1 MNWTREIEQYKQVVA
16 SYKLKMKRMEM
27 KISDISEE
35 KRQSS
40 MLFDP
45 AGTHSDDKEVCEY
58 WRMINYVDQNF
69 NLIGGMI
76 KMHQYCLS
84 VYNKSGSGYFRD
96 GANFFRNADPLN
108 LSNDSKIPIQMV
120 CMNLWTCEKIEIWYR
135 DFYSHRYLEQVDG
148 KEKYDEDQYT
158 VFDQLFDN
166 LGSDAS
172 TLMEQQIELM
182 RNYCQAKAE
191 LTNMV
196 EFQRGVR
203 FWRMVSPIHLPRN
216 YQLAL
221 ILAKRNGW
229 VHEDVER
236 WFRVLYDE
244 SCCVGARGRDVY
256 LNFGR

>member
-84 VYNKSGSGYFRD
+84 VS
-96 GANFFRNADPLN
+96 
-108 LSNDSKIPIQMV
+108 IP
-120 CMNLWTCEKIEIWYR
+120 
-135 DFYSHRYLEQVDG
+135 DFSY
-148 KEKYDEDQYT
+148 
-158 VFDQLFDN
+158 
-166 LGSDAS
+166 
-172 TLMEQQIELM
+172 
-182 RNYCQAKAE
+182 
-191 LTNMV
+191 
-196 EFQRGVR
+196 
-203 FWRMVSPIHLPRN
+203 
-216 YQLAL
+216 
-221 ILAKRNGW
+221 
-229 VHEDVER
+229 
-236 WFRVLYDE
+236 
-244 SCCVGARGRDVY
+244 
-256 LNFGR
+256 